1 MLLSHHSDHCFQVVS
16 LDAVMSL
23 VWSTIIIQRWS
34 AGNRE
39 MERRRQEEGG
49 GSKRKAAGGVFRTAC
64 LSRIQFKW
72 LLLPII

>member
-1 MLLSHHSDHCFQVVS
+1 MLLSHHSDHCFHVVP
-16 LDAVMSL
+16 LEAVMSL
-23 VWSTIIIQRWS
+23 VWSAIIIQRWS

-39 MERRRQEEGG
+39 MERWSQKEGG
-49 GSKRKAAGGVFRTAC
+49 GSKRKTAGGMFRAAC